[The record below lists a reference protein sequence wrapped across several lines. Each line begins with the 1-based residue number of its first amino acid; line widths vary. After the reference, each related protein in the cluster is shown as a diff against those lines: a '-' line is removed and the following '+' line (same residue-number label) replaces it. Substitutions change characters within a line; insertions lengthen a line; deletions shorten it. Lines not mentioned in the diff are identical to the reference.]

1 MTIIKSFNISIIVF
15 NKVTIMQQE
24 SYARK
29 DWGMSYI
36 LQQSH
41 LFENNVSQNAHQF
54 IFAYSHQSVRR
65 YRFHKLDMNKIN
77 IV

>member
-1 MTIIKSFNISIIVF
+1 
-15 NKVTIMQQE
+15 MQQE

-29 DWGMSYI
+29 DWGRSYI

-41 LFENNVSQNAHQF
+41 LFENNVSKMILRF
-54 IFAYSHQSVRR
+54 VFAYSHQSVRR

-77 IV
+77 II